1 MKNALTSAPTYT
13 HFYVR
18 KNFWKVLL
26 LTFMLLIGALTLYYT
41 ENLAGALREEERKKV
56 ELWAEAINVAAY
68 AEPGEDLNLA
78 NKIMTT
84 NTTIPIILEDTE
96 GNIISYNNLTH
107 RQISNL
113 KATLEKMKVKGN
125 RISVDLGDG
134 LVNVLYYDESK
145 LLTQLRIYP
154 RILLGVI
161 ASFMLLAYI
170 AFSSAR
176 KAEQDRVWTGL
187 ARETAHQIGTPL
199 SSLLGWLEI
208 LKMSDHDPQM
218 IEEMQKD
225 LDRLQKITGRFSKI
239 GSQPSLERSDLRW
252 VIRSCTEYLQVRL
265 PKRVQIHLQL
275 PDRPVMA
282 MINPLLMEW
291 VLENLIRNAL
301 DAIEGEGNI
310 TIVLEHNDRHVEI
323 TVEDT
328 GRGIPR
334 HLHKTIFR
342 PGYTTKSRG
351 WGLGLSLARRII
363 NDYHNGKI
371 FVAYS
376 EPGRGSSF
384 KIILASG

>member
-1 MKNALTSAPTYT
+1 
-13 HFYVR
+13 
-18 KNFWKVLL
+18 
-26 LTFMLLIGALTLYYT
+26 MLLIGGLTLYYT
-41 ENLAGALREEERKKV
+41 ENLAAELRDEERKKV

-84 NTTIPIILEDTE
+84 NTTIPIILEDAE
-96 GNIISYNNLTH
+96 GNIISYNNLTNA
-107 RQISNL
+107 QISDL
-113 KATLEKMKVKGN
+113 KATLDRMKQKGN
-125 RISVDLGDG
+125 RISIDLGDG
-134 LVNVLYYDESK
+134 LVNVLYFDESK
-145 LLTQLRIYP
+145 LLNQLRIYP

-161 ASFMLLAYI
+161 GSFMLLAYI
-170 AFSSAR
+170 AFSNAR

-187 ARETAHQIGTPL
+187 AKETAHQIGTPL

-208 LKMSDHDPQM
+208 LKMGNHDPQM
-218 IEEMQKD
+218 VEEMQKD

-239 GSQPSLERSDLRW
+239 GSQPSLEPTDLRQ
-252 VIRSCTEYLQVRL
+252 VIQSCTDYLRLRL
-265 PKRVQIHLQL
+265 PKRVQIHQHI
-275 PDRPVMA
+275 PDREVTA
-282 MINPLLMEW
+282 RINPLLLEW

-301 DAIEGEGNI
+301 DAIEGEGTI
-310 TIVLEHNDRHVEI
+310 TVTLTQNQRRAEI

-363 NDYHNGKI
+363 KDYHNGKI
-371 FVAYS
+371 YVASS
-376 EPGRGSSF
+376 EPGRGTAIKVVLSTD
-384 KIILASG
+384 G

>member
-1 MKNALTSAPTYT
+1 MKRILASRPSYT
-13 HFYVR
+13 HFYAR

-26 LTFMLLIGALTLYYT
+26 LAFMLLIGGATLYYT

-78 NKIMTT
+78 NKIMVT
-84 NTTIPIILEDTE
+84 NTTIPIILADQ
-96 GNIISYNNLTH
+96 NDSIISYNNLSEH
-107 RQISNL
+107 QLRHL
-113 KATLEKMKVKGN
+113 PETLQKMKLKGN
-125 RISVDLGDG
+125 RIAIDLGDG

-161 ASFMLLAYI
+161 GSFMLLAYV

-187 ARETAHQIGTPL
+187 AKETAHQIGTPL

-208 LKMSDHDPQM
+208 LKMGELDPQM
-218 IEEMQKD
+218 VEEMQKD

-239 GSQPSLERSDLRW
+239 GSQPTLEEGDLRT
-252 VIRSCTEYLQVRL
+252 VIESSTLYLKARI
-265 PKRVQIHLQL
+265 PRRVHILLQL
-275 PDRPVMA
+275 PDEPVVLRF
-282 MINPLLMEW
+282 NPLLMEW

-301 DAIEGEGNI
+301 DAIEGEGTI
-310 TIVLEHNDRHVEI
+310 TITLSKNDKRVELA
-323 TVEDT
+323 VADT

-342 PGYTTKSRG
+342 PGYTTKNRG

-363 NDYHNGKI
+363 TDYHDGKI
-371 FVAYS
+371 FVAQS
-376 EPGRGSSF
+376 EPGKGAMF
-384 KIILASG
+384 KVVLPV